1 MATLVTT
8 TREVLAAATLAAFG
22 LASPALAAPIK
33 IGGQKGPLQIGKNG
47 STNFHGN
54 GRPAR
59 LAQHGGFKPGS
70 GGPGY
75 GYKPGYEYGG
85 GYKKYGYGGA
95 GWGYGAAAGVGLAAG
110 LAGAALASQS
120 YEPPPDDACYVIVRK
135 YYLPDG
141 TVRVRHIPR
150 CD

>member
-1 MATLVTT
+1 MARLTLTT
-8 TREVLAAATLAAFG
+8 KVFVAATLAAVG
-22 LASPALAAPIK
+22 LSSPAFAGSAIK
-33 IGGQKGPLQIGKNG
+33 IGSYPGGKPGVLQLGKNG
-47 STNFHGN
+47 TNFHQGT
-54 GRPAR
+54 GRPPP
-59 LAQHGGFKPGS
+59 LFKQGGFKPGS

-75 GYKPGYEYGG
+75 GYKPGYGG
-85 GYKKYGYGGA
+85 SKWGYGG

-110 LAGAALASQS
+110 LAGAALAAPS
-120 YEPPPDDACYVIVRK
+120 YDPPPDDVCYVIVRK